1 MWIFICKCHNDFFVS
16 TPCVFYRFLPFWQ
29 LQPSQMHCSTQVNFQ
44 FIHSQ
49 LTDILCNPFK
59 FRCAMN
65 HNSHCVQLCQN
76 WLVFVFAMHLHCFI
90 NLTTKKSTKIL
101 LLQELSHM
109 SCQPSYSNC
118 LYFMVVYSVPF
129 WTLEN
134 KLDQDTAPENFQP
147 EIQPVLSCST
157 LFRPDISFLQ
167 SFFIFNFHT
176 LTPLLRLK

>member
-16 TPCVFYRFLPFWQ
+16 TPCIFYRFLPFWQ
-29 LQPSQMHCSTQVNFQ
+29 LQQQMHCSTEVNFQ

-65 HNSHCVQLCQN
+65 HNSQLCSN
-76 WLVFVFAMHLHCFI
+76 MSELISFCVCYAFTLLI
-90 NLTTKKSTKIL
+90 NLTIKKSTKIL

-109 SCQPSYSNC
+109 SCQPSNSNC

-134 KLDQDTAPENFQP
+134 ILDQDTAPENFQP
-147 EIQPVLSCST
+147 EIQPVRSCST
-157 LFRPDISFLQ
+157 LFRSDISFLQ
-167 SFFIFNFHT
+167 IFLFLIFTH
-176 LTPLLRLK
+176 